1 MIKIAVYGK
10 GGIGKSTTVS
20 NVAAAMAQQGLKVMQ
35 IGCDPKADSTV
46 LLRHGNPISTV
57 LDLVRTR
64 RNDFTLEDMVTE
76 GFAGVLCVEAGG
88 PAPGMGCAGRGII
101 AALEKLKEKGAYDV
115 YRPDVII
122 YDVLGDVVC
131 GGFSMPMRGGYA
143 DSVFVLTS
151 GENMAIYAAA
161 NIATAVNNFSGRGY
175 AKLGG
180 LILNRKNVKREE
192 EKVQELAEDIH
203 SEVISRLSYST
214 LVTDAEER
222 KMTVMEAWPDSEMA
236 MEYRSLAEKILSVCS
251 RDIGGDDHA

>member
-1 MIKIAVYGK
+1 
-10 GGIGKSTTVS
+10 
-20 NVAAAMAQQGLKVMQ
+20 
-35 IGCDPKADSTV
+35 
-46 LLRHGNPISTV
+46 
-57 LDLVRTR
+57 
-64 RNDFTLEDMVTE
+64 
-76 GFAGVLCVEAGG
+76 
-88 PAPGMGCAGRGII
+88 
-101 AALEKLKEKGAYDV
+101 
-115 YRPDVII
+115 
-122 YDVLGDVVC
+122 
-131 GGFSMPMRGGYA
+131 
-143 DSVFVLTS
+143 
-151 GENMAIYAAA
+151 MAIYAAA

-222 KMTVMEAWPDSEMA
+222 KMTVMEVWPDSEMA